1 VLSFSAAKLGVAQ
14 PLPFLLMA
22 NLEKKRTRVGVW
34 PTSCPTSPARTEIL
48 LNVEAA
54 SPILLFDSGVGGL
67 TVYDALRAVLPQA
80 PVIYAADLAGLP
92 YGTKTEAQI
101 AARVAGLLGRMAE
114 RFRPRLVCIACNT
127 ASTIALGMV
136 REVLEVPVVGT
147 VPAIKPA
154 AALTRTGIIGLVGT
168 EATIRQAYVDDLE
181 AQFAQGKRLLRVAA
195 PGLVQAAEA
204 KLRGHA
210 VDPVLIAVVR
220 DRLTAMAGAQQIDT
234 LVLACT
240 HFPLL
245 ADELASAFGPDVAQV
260 DGAGGI
266 ARRIAHLLEGQHF
279 AAGSAANRPRN
290 RFVVTGP
297 LAGAEGLE
305 PALAAR
311 GLGAAEAF

>member
-1 VLSFSAAKLGVAQ
+1 
-14 PLPFLLMA
+14 M
-22 NLEKKRTRVGVW
+22 
-34 PTSCPTSPARTEIL
+34 PADP
-48 LNVEAA
+48 A

-67 TVYDALRAVLPQA
+67 TVYDALREVLPDA

-154 AALTRTGIIGLVGT
+154 AALTRTGTIGLVGT
-168 EATIRQAYVDDLE
+168 GATIRQAYVDDLE
-181 AQFAQGKRLLRVAA
+181 AKFASGKHLLRIAA
-195 PGLVQAAEA
+195 PALVGAAEA
-204 KLRGHA
+204 KLRGA
-210 VDPVLIAVVR
+210 PVDPAVITDVR
-220 DRLTAMAGAQQIDT
+220 DRLAAMPGGENIDT

-245 ADELASAFGPDVAQV
+245 SEELAAAFGPDVRQV
-260 DGAGGI
+260 DGAAGI
-266 ARRIAHLLEGQHF
+266 ARRIAHLLEGQSF
-279 AAGSAANRPRN
+279 ARTGPN

-297 LAGAEGLE
+297 IEGAAGLE
-305 PALAAR
+305 AALAAR
-311 GLGAAEAF
+311 GFGPAEAF